1 MGCGCK
7 KKNTQ
12 TTTTNSVVVKEGT
25 QTQQI
30 NVNDQQL
37 NQIIDKINQLNNE
50 QG

>member
-12 TTTTNSVVVKEGT
+12 TTTINSVVVKEGT